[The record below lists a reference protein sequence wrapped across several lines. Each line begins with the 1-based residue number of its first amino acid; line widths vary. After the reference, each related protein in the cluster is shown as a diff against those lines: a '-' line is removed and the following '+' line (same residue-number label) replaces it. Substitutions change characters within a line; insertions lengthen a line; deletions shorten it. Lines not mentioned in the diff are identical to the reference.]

1 MKSRLSFLLLAA
13 LVAPP
18 TRAQIGSNPAGA
30 PAENWEMK
38 IFTKEGFR
46 SMILRGTEVR
56 MTAANR
62 YDVLDL
68 SITIFSGEA
77 DARVDNILL
86 SPAATFFAKENRA
99 SGEKAVRLI
108 RDDMEITGEQ
118 WTYVHAQRKVTIQ
131 KNSRVVFHAALPDLI
146 Q

>member
-1 MKSRLSFLLLAA
+1 MKTHLFFLLLAA
-13 LVAPP
+13 LGSSPL
-18 TRAQIGSNPAGA
+18 RAQIGNSPAGA
-30 PAENWEMK
+30 PAENWETK

-56 MTAANR
+56 LAVANR

-68 SITIFSGEA
+68 SITIFSGHA
-77 DARVDNILL
+77 DARVDSILL
-86 SPAATFFAKENRA
+86 SPAASYFAKDHRA
-99 SGEKAVRLI
+99 SGDKAVRLI

-118 WTYVHAQRKVTIQ
+118 WTYLHAQRKVTIQ
-131 KNSRVVFHAALPDLI
+131 KNSRVVFHASLPDLL

>member
-1 MKSRLSFLLLAA
+1 MKLLFFIPLVF
-13 LVAPP
+13 LVAF
-18 TRAQIGSNPAGA
+18 PAGA
-30 PAENWEMK
+30 QTGTNPAAAPAQNWETK

-56 MTAANR
+56 LAAANR

-68 SITIFSGEA
+68 SITIFSGRA
-77 DARVDNILL
+77 DAHVDSILL
-86 SPAATFFAKENRA
+86 SPVASFFAKEDRA
-99 SGEKAVRLI
+99 NGDKAVRLI

-118 WTYVHAQRKVTIQ
+118 WTYLHAERKVTIR
-131 KNSRVVFHAALPDLI
+131 KNTRVVFHASLPDLL